1 MVKRAVPERWQDGKM
16 GYGGTFY
23 KWEYQPYIPIEFA
36 VSAYRLGHTLVRP
49 GYQVNLNTDAGL
61 GFGVELPIFAAPG
74 SGQQDL
80 SGFRFMPPHETV
92 QWDWFFQMRSSGG
105 PFPQA
110 SRRIDPQLSSAVAH
124 IPDGQGG
131 TNLLAFLNLMR
142 SWRMEMPKGSAV
154 AKMMGFTPHAIND
167 HHEDILWHYI
177 LKESINLPGANKGKM
192 LGNVGGTI
200 VGKVFGGLLHGDPS
214 GYVKNAPSWKPSDEA
229 TLMALLPGGPENGG
243 GWEVADLLR
252 AAGAPVNDA
261 DVASTIATGH
271 N

>member
-1 MVKRAVPERWQDGKM
+1 M
-16 GYGGTFY
+16 
-23 KWEYQPYIPIEFA
+23 
-36 VSAYRLGHTLVRP
+36 RP

-92 QWDWFFQMRSSGG
+92 QWDWFFQMRSTGG

-131 TNLLAFLNLMR
+131 TNLLAFLKLMR

-200 VGKVFGGLLHGDPS
+200 VGEVFGGLLHGDPS